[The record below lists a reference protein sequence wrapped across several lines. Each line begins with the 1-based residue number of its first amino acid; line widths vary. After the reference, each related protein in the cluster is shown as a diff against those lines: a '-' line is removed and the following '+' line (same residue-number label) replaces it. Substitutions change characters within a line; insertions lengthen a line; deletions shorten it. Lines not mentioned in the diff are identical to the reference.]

1 MLKTKNLEAYMSGG
15 VEKHMNGTFTIYGY
29 IDNVKSGEE
38 IGRHKCTYSDYTLGE
53 ARAKFKR
60 ELADI
65 VKLCEEYKVFSNSD
79 WIIFDYPHKAMF

>member
-15 VEKHMNGTFTIYGY
+15 VEKHINGTFTIYGY

-38 IGRHKCTYSDYTLGE
+38 IGRHKCTYSDYKLGE

-65 VKLCEEYKVFSNSD
+65 VKLCEEYKVFTNSD